1 MVARAHAKKA
11 NDTYGYQVGDQISHA
26 KFGPGEVRQLSGTG
40 DDARILVDFKTAG
53 TKELLLKLAA
63 KNLTKL

>member
-11 NDTYGYQVGDQISHA
+11 NDPYGYQVGGTITHA
-26 KFGPGEVRQLSGTG
+26 KFGSGVVKKLSGTG
-40 DDARILVDFKTAG
+40 DDARIVVDFKTAG

-63 KNLTKL
+63 KNLSKG